1 MVALFFKK
9 KKFFYPD
16 LVNRPLD
23 ACFNALS
30 LYTLLSVRV
39 VSRSPMIKGH
49 SPCQKKMCIRKYPGK
64 VSGSEYGKQE
74 DWWVL
79 VAHRTQALRSM
90 FQLAESLAEELPAS
104 EPVDDVFF
112 FFVCCASVAMVD
124 ESLCKFSNVPPRFG
138 PVALHPEHFRVG
150 ATLPVSESLERGV
163 FGSFDP

>member
-1 MVALFFKK
+1 MQLIDYTSTFPLKK
-9 KKFFYPD
+9 NFFYPD

-90 FQLAESLAEELPAS
+90 FQLAESLADELPAS
-104 EPVDDVFF
+104 EPVDESTCLFF
-112 FFVCCASVAMVD
+112 S
-124 ESLCKFSNVPPRFG
+124 SLYAVHLLRWLLRARKFSNVPPRFG
-138 PVALHPEHFRVG
+138 PVALHPEHFRVVQHY
-150 ATLPVSESLERGV
+150 PSL
-163 FGSFDP
+163 SN